1 MKRFAVTV
9 VALLLCIAY
18 STSVSVEAGTK
29 KPTVDMS
36 NMKTIFVGWVDVD
49 PEEFGLLNYGTKE
62 DWVRD
67 ITRAN
72 AHFQGN
78 LKSEFPVG
86 RTVTMAKNR
95 DDVNT
100 AGNDLYIKFTD
111 ATIDKGYRLHMAIHF
126 IDLKTNTEIA
136 SIPLDVYKASGHF
149 CVLEGCME
157 IELGK
162 VGKLIRN
169 QVG

>member
-18 STSVSVEAGTK
+18 STSVEAGTK
-29 KPTVDMS
+29 KPTVDTS

-49 PEEFGLLNYGTKE
+49 PEEYGLLNYSTKE

-67 ITRAN
+67 INRAN
-72 AHFQGN
+72 ANFQGN
-78 LKSEFPVG
+78 LKSGFPAG
-86 RTVTMAKNR
+86 RTLTMAKNR

-111 ATIDKGYRLHMAIHF
+111 VTEDKGYRLHMAIHF
-126 IDLKTNTEIA
+126 IDLKTNAEIA
-136 SIPLDVYKASGHF
+136 VVPSDVYSARGHF
-149 CVLEGCME
+149 CLLEGCME

-162 VGKLIRN
+162 VGKLIRK
-169 QVG
+169 QAE